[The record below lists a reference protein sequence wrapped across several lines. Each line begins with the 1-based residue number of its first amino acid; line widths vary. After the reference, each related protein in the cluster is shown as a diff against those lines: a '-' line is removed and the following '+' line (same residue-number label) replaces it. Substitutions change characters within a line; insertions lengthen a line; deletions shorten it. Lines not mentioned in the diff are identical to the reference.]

1 MPVNPFGR
9 PPTNLFAAEA
19 GYCAPYLHLLDD
31 DKVGQAN
38 CPPTAFSKRKFKS
51 VMRAIGAGHGQGR
64 GDAYSPW
71 IRIRRNFSSPV
82 SKQIFDS
89 VGIKAGNHHFLS
101 ALEFHT
107 ALVMAFL
114 GADELREC
122 LPMWP
127 TEHLHPNSV
136 ANDRGALVPGLIDV
150 ARQAGID
157 HGFYVGTTIP
167 YVASLDL
174 LFSARIRSETRLI
187 GISCKPAQ
195 ITLQSARARER
206 IELDRRYCG
215 LIGAHHRIED
225 GASFDQTLICQLM
238 WMRPLTSEIRAHRGS
253 SRLHDFASSFERHST
268 ERVVHESVVAAGRH
282 VGLNHDASK
291 LFFRLGTWLH
301 LIDINVALPVRM
313 MSPVKRGRDKV
324 LAALRARYWGDNHV

>member
-9 PPTNLFAAEA
+9 PPANLLAAEA
-19 GYCAPYLHLLDD
+19 GYCAPYLHLLDED
-31 DKVGQAN
+31 EVGQAN
-38 CPPTAFSKRKFKS
+38 RPPTTFIKRKFKS
-51 VMRAIGAGHGQGR
+51 VMRAIRAGHGQGR

-101 ALEFHT
+101 SLEFHT

-122 LPMWP
+122 LPLWP
-127 TEHLHPNSV
+127 TEHPHPNNESSDQGV
-136 ANDRGALVPGLIDV
+136 LVPGLIDV
-150 ARQAGID
+150 AREAGID

-167 YVASLDL
+167 YIASLDL
-174 LFSARIRSETRLI
+174 LFLARIRKERRLL

-215 LIGAHHRIED
+215 LIGAYHLHED
-225 GASFDQTLICQLM
+225 GTSFDQTLVRQLV
-238 WMRPLTSEIRAHRGS
+238 WLRPLTSEIRAHRGS
-253 SRLHDFASSFERHST
+253 SQLHDFASWFDQLAT
-268 ERVVHESVVAAGRH
+268 ERIVHESIVAAGRR
-282 VGLNHDASK
+282 VGMNLNTSF
-291 LFFRLGTWLH
+291 LFFRLGIWLH

-313 MSPVKRGRDKV
+313 MSPVKRGRDRV
-324 LAALRARYWGDNHV
+324 LARLRARYWGGDDD